1 MTYLERQQ
9 LHRKNLAS
17 SYGQIKQ
24 KWPDDEIRKQ
34 MLELIQLSIELVEM
48 RIASLRKELH

>member
-9 LHRKNLAS
+9 LHRKNLAA

-24 KWPDDEIRKQ
+24 KWPDDELRKN
-34 MLELIQLSIELVEM
+34 MLELLQLSIELVEM
-48 RIASLRKELH
+48 RIANLRKELH